1 MQERKDKAVQLSQK
15 LEEAR
20 SRFQE
25 LEEAKEYVN
34 SVYAPNVPI
43 HHTRYGDGVI
53 RENSGTII
61 TVDFTEI
68 AKKQFGT
75 FVAAANGLVS
85 VDIDG
90 YAEKLAAYR
99 DILKKESSIKTGLS
113 YSERG

>member
-1 MQERKDKAVQLSQK
+1 M
-15 LEEAR
+15 
-20 SRFQE
+20 
-25 LEEAKEYVN
+25 
-34 SVYAPNVPI
+34 
-43 HHTRYGDGVI
+43 
-53 RENSGTII
+53 
-61 TVDFTEI
+61 DFTEI

-113 YSERG
+113 YSEREFASYAEYLE